1 MTEILLLSL
10 ILLAVV
16 LSASLWRTLST
27 GGSYPSRT
35 TDHARHWSTDLPD
48 EPYRDSLRVS

>member
-35 TDHARHWSTDLPD
+35 TAHARHWSTGLPD